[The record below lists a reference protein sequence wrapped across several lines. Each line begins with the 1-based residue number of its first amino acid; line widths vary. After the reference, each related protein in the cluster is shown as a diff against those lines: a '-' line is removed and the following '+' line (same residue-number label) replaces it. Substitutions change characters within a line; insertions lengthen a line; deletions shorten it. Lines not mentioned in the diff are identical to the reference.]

1 MCAVAAQPGHTKEL
15 QTVQLER
22 GLKIIDS
29 PGVVF
34 DDDDFDDGK
43 SKRKSNVL
51 LRNVVKV
58 EDIDVPPRGRSRDES
73 ARSLRDDA
81 SSAHTESPRSRK
93 NRPGAGR
100 EKLAILP
107 NEAAPIGMLA
117 NLSLRKSRRSRSSRS
132 RSVSTADDNEY
143 GVANEDYFRASSK
156 SYPWA

>member
-58 EDIDVPPRGRSRDES
+58 EDIEDPV
-73 ARSLRDDA
+73 
-81 SSAHTESPRSRK
+81 
-93 NRPGAGR
+93 
-100 EKLAILP
+100 AIST
-107 NEAAPIGMLA
+107 
-117 NLSLRKSRRSRSSRS
+117 LS
-132 RSVSTADDNEY
+132 
-143 GVANEDYFRASSK
+143 
-156 SYPWA
+156 

>member
-58 EDIDVPPRGRSRDES
+58 EDIEDPV
-73 ARSLRDDA
+73 
-81 SSAHTESPRSRK
+81 
-93 NRPGAGR
+93 
-100 EKLAILP
+100 AIGTLC
-107 NEAAPIGMLA
+107 
-117 NLSLRKSRRSRSSRS
+117 
-132 RSVSTADDNEY
+132 
-143 GVANEDYFRASSK
+143 
-156 SYPWA
+156 